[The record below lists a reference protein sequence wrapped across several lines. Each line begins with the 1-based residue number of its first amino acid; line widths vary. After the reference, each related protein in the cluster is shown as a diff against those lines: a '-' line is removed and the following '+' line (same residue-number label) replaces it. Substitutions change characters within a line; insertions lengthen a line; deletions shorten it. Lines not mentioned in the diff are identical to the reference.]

1 MKKADFYLKKLSELG
16 KEILDTILAT
26 LKERGIKS
34 INLYEYWSERN
45 TERYTFYD
53 TDEDGYGV
61 ALFVDKLY
69 VTEDGIEL
77 EMLDTDDCART
88 TWDEENL
95 SPTERYYIL
104 TMVEQI
110 LEVADSEDNGKVLTA
125 EESFD
130 ELED

>member
-16 KEILDTILAT
+16 KEILDTLLAT

-53 TDEDGYGV
+53 TDDDGYGV
-61 ALFVDKLY
+61 ALFADKLY
-69 VTEDGIEL
+69 VTEEGIEL

-110 LEVADSEDNGKVLTA
+110 LAVADSEDNGKVLAADET
-125 EESFD
+125 FD